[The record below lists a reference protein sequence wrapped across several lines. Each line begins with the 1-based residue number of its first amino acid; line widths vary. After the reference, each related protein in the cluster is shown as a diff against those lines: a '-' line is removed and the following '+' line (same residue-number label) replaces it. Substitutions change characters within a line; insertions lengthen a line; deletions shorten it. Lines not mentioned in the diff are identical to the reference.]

1 MLLLSVTGEM
11 VVNAHEDH
19 ASPRKAGSWRCMMEA
34 PARSWSLLNYFVAP
48 LSR

>member
-1 MLLLSVTGEM
+1 M